1 MKRCLRP
8 TIGLVLPFLLAAGS
22 VTGQDQGSREKFGTV
37 HFPVSC
43 SPAAQQQFERAVAML
58 HSFWYEESVKA
69 FTAVTATDST
79 CAMGFWGVA
88 MSLYYPLWYPPSE
101 PTLKKGWT
109 AVEKAKAAG
118 AKTPRERDY
127 IVAIEVFY
135 KDADKLDHRTRAL
148 AYEKAMEQVYV
159 RYPKDREA
167 AVFYALALDATAAPT
182 DKTYANQLK
191 AASILE
197 KVFAEQPNHPGVAH
211 YLIHSY
217 DTQPLATRGLPA
229 ARGYAKI
236 APSAPHALHMPS
248 HIFTRV
254 GLWQEAIDS
263 NRSATAAGKDYVR
276 KIGGEGVWDQ
286 TLHAMDY
293 LVYASLQTAQDRQA
307 KAAVDEI
314 TAMRKAEPESLA
326 AAYAIVAIPARYALE
341 RGNWVEAASLTAPPV
356 VFPWNRYPWG
366 EAILSFTRGL
376 GTARSG
382 DVTAAR
388 KEVDRLQALRD
399 TLVQAKNA
407 YWADQVEVQRRAVA
421 GMLARA
427 EGRDQEALD
436 LVRSAA
442 DLEGSMEKHP
452 VTPAAVM
459 PARELLAQLLLDLNQ
474 SGPAL
479 REFEASLAAEP
490 NRFHSLF
497 GAGRAA
503 ELSGDTV
510 KAKGFYGTLVKLCD
524 RADTERPELQQAKA
538 FLTKN

>member
-276 KIGGEGVWDQ
+276 TIGGEGVWDQ